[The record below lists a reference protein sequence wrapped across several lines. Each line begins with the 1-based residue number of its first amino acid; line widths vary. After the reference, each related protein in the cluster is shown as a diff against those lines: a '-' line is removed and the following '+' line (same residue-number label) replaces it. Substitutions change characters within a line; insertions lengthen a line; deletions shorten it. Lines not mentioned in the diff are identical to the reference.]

1 MNIQISMFEMLD
13 QYETPEIPINEQRR
27 GTKGWII
34 ELTGLF
40 LRENGFKED
49 WRGVATR
56 PMVFKENTHKDRDGY
71 LWQCGETT
79 KGPFTGWCG
88 SVRKVFRSRPTWNDC
103 VKFAKENGRRDDP
116 KDIRY
121 FDRTGDWTEI
131 RSYEEGA

>member
-13 QYETPEIPINEQRR
+13 QYETPEIPINEQKR

-56 PMVFKENTHKDRDGY
+56 PMVFTENTHKDRDGY
-71 LWQCGETT
+71 WWQCGETT
-79 KGPFTGWCG
+79 KGPSIGWCG
-88 SVRKVFRSRPTWNDC
+88 SVHKVFRSRPTWNDC